1 MSFFRFV
8 SIVIA
13 GFLAVALP
21 AGPAAA
27 QPKSVK
33 ITAIVDHPALD
44 ACRQGAIEALA
55 ERGFVD
61 GQTIAIEFQSAQ
73 ADVGTAGQIAR
84 KFAGDR
90 PDVVIAI
97 STPSAQAVLS
107 AVRGTAPIVFSA
119 VSDPLSAR
127 LVKDLDHPSGNVT
140 GVTDRLPLERHLE
153 LIREVLPGLRRLG
166 VLFNPGEA
174 NSAAEVARLRDL
186 ASAQGITLIEG
197 AAPDTNSVVSAAR
210 GLAGR
215 VDAFYAPLDNT
226 VVSALESVVKVSI
239 DSKTPLFAGDTAWV
253 ARGAVA
259 SVGFDYHDIGRRT
272 GQIAADILEGAD
284 PGAIPVRPI
293 DRLRLVVNPDSAAR
307 MGLVLPEAL
316 LARAQE
322 IVK

>member
-1 MSFFRFV
+1 MSFCRFV

-127 LVKDLDHPSGNVT
+127 LVKDLDHPGGNVT

-272 GQIAADILEGAD
+272 GQIAADILERAD
-284 PGAIPVRPI
+284 PGSIPVRPI

-307 MGLVLPEAL
+307 MGLILPDAL